1 MIEIY
6 GKPQCPYC
14 DKAKAFCESQGF
26 KYIYKTLEVD
36 YTQEELLEQ
45 FPSARTVPQIVIN
58 GSKIGGYSE
67 LVNYIEE
74 TGYNGT
80 GATL

>member
-6 GKPQCPYC
+6 GKPQCPQCEQAKRLC
-14 DKAKAFCESQGF
+14 DTRG
-26 KYIYKTLEVD
+26 LD
-36 YTQEELLEQ
+36 YTYKSLGTDFTRDELLEM
-45 FPSARTVPQIVIN
+45 FPNARTVPQIVIN
-58 GSKIGGYSE
+58 GNSIGGYSE

-80 GATL
+80 GLTL